1 MIRCATSN
9 ILRYINVIN
18 VIDVNRYFD
27 KLVNDLE
34 NNDVEQ
40 SVTMKNE
47 RNKIDNDAR
56 NDKIEESIIKKKK
69 KEKKE
74 KSDNN
79 IDI

>member
-18 VIDVNRYFD
+18 VINVIDVNRYFD
-27 KLVNDLE
+27 KLANDLE

-69 KEKKE
+69 RKKRE
-74 KSDNN
+74 ER
-79 IDI
+79 